1 MKKLQYILSAL
12 FVCIT
17 QSYGS
22 NQPNE
27 ITNATTPQQ
36 ILESGQNTNQT
47 TTTTAEVSK
56 ILESAKA
63 LKLAESKEWKDLL
76 HIDSST
82 SEIIS
87 PYFFLTPL
95 PHKDK
100 HKSLAESE
108 LEATIKAF
116 YQSVESVEIPEAI
129 VKRRQEQIQFFEKN
143 EIKLPVRSIQ
153 KQDYHALC
161 RFPARLHFLKQHL
174 DLQDLPQMEC
184 EEFIAMRDYVA
195 PTKASIVF
203 PSAHI
208 NSPASMFG
216 HTFLLLDSK
225 FQSRLLSFAIN
236 YQADADQTKENG
248 IVFGFKGL
256 FGLYTGSYSILPYYD
271 KIKEYSN
278 TESRDIWEYELNLT
292 PQEITQLYN
301 HIWELSDAFSS
312 YYFFHRNCSYNVL
325 WLLEV
330 ARPSLKLRHQ
340 FIYQV
345 NPPETLF
352 VLQKAQLITTQTYR
366 PSKRTKLNAY
376 GKLMNNKS
384 VKLAKKLALGDK
396 QPSEIT
402 QDSKLSLQD
411 KQYILESALELSEY
425 HFIKGKL
432 PKEQYTQI
440 AHTLASTRSTL
451 GSNTPPQ
458 IHTPKTNPLE
468 GNQSL
473 RITPLLL
480 HNAQGFHPALDFR
493 ITYHDIT
500 DNDVGYLKG
509 AQIELMRVLG
519 YYDTSMQGTQGTNGA
534 KIYEMNILSIAS
546 IAPMGKFFKPFSYR
560 AETGFN
566 RTFNDEHLH
575 YFINFGGGMSYD
587 FSNIAYVYYLF
598 EPTFFLSHNNQPD
611 FALAQVFGLN
621 ISDNNRLKATLEYKF
636 KAYTLKDF
644 SHHLDSTLSV
654 NIIQNLGLFGRVSL
668 VQNELYTKPQP
679 TSMLGLRVYF

>member
-1 MKKLQYILSAL
+1 M
-12 FVCIT
+12 
-17 QSYGS
+17 
-22 NQPNE
+22 
-27 ITNATTPQQ
+27 
-36 ILESGQNTNQT
+36 
-47 TTTTAEVSK
+47 
-56 ILESAKA
+56 
-63 LKLAESKEWKDLL
+63 
-76 HIDSST
+76 
-82 SEIIS
+82 
-87 PYFFLTPL
+87 
-95 PHKDK
+95 
-100 HKSLAESE
+100 
-108 LEATIKAF
+108 
-116 YQSVESVEIPEAI
+116 
-129 VKRRQEQIQFFEKN
+129 
-143 EIKLPVRSIQ
+143 
-153 KQDYHALC
+153 
-161 RFPARLHFLKQHL
+161 
-174 DLQDLPQMEC
+174 
-184 EEFIAMRDYVA
+184 
-195 PTKASIVF
+195 
-203 PSAHI
+203 
-208 NSPASMFG
+208 
-216 HTFLLLDSK
+216 
-225 FQSRLLSFAIN
+225 
-236 YQADADQTKENG
+236 
-248 IVFGFKGL
+248 
-256 FGLYTGSYSILPYYD
+256 
-271 KIKEYSN
+271 
-278 TESRDIWEYELNLT
+278 
-292 PQEITQLYN
+292 
-301 HIWELSDAFSS
+301 
-312 YYFFHRNCSYNVL
+312 L

-376 GKLMNNKS
+376 GKLMSNTS
-384 VKLAKKLALGDK
+384 VKLAKKLVLGEK
-396 QPSEIT
+396 QPNDIT

-440 AHTLASTRSTL
+440 AHNLASTRSTL

-560 AETGFN
+560 AEMGFN
-566 RTFNDEHLH
+566 RTFNDENLH
-575 YFINFGGGMSYD
+575 YFINFGGGMSYN

-598 EPTFFLSHNNQPD
+598 EPTFFLSYNNQPD
-611 FALAQVFGLN
+611 FALAQVLGLN

-636 KAYTLKDF
+636 KAYTLKSF

-654 NIIQNLGLFGRVSL
+654 NLIQNLGLFGRVSL